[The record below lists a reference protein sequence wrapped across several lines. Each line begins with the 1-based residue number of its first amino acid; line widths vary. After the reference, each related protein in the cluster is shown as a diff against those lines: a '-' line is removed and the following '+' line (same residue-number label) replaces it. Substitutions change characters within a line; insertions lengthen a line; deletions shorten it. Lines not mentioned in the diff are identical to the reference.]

1 MGNLLFHHL
10 PRLLRHENPEVLL
23 VGAFNKPLGLPVG
36 NAPVELVADLAFF
49 PSQSQA
55 VE

>member
-1 MGNLLFHHL
+1 MGNLLFDHL

-23 VGAFNKPLGLPVG
+23 VGAFNEPLGLPVC

-49 PSQSQA
+49 PSRSQA